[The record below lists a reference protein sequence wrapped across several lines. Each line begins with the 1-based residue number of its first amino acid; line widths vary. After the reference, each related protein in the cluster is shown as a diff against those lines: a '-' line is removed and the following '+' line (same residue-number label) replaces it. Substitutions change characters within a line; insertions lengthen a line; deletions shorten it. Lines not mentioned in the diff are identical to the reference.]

1 MNIDLDTASVI
12 FGAVQVIGTAFQSLI
27 VDRVGRKILLLISES
42 GLCLANFVLGTYFHF
57 DKHEDSALRN
67 YNWIPV
73 ATLSLF
79 IVLFALGM
87 GPVPFVILGEIFGND
102 IKNCAASACG
112 MFKWLITFLVAKSF
126 NNLYVTIGMS
136 MTFWI
141 YSGLSLL
148 GVIYFAIF
156 IPETKGKSL
165 AEIQEMLS
173 EAK

>member
-12 FGAVQVIGTAFQSLI
+12 FGAVQVIATTVQSLI

-42 GLCLANFVLGTYFHF
+42 GLCLANFVLGTYFYF
-57 DKHEDSALRN
+57 VKDDNLSN
-67 YNWIPV
+67 YNWIPI

-79 IVLFALGM
+79 IVLFAFGM

-102 IKNCAASACG
+102 IKNCAASACA
-112 MFKWLITFLVAKSF
+112 MFKWLIAFLVAKSF
-126 NNLYVTIGMS
+126 NNLYETIGMS

-148 GVIYFAIF
+148 GIIYFAIF

-165 AEIQEMLS
+165 AEIQNMLS